1 MAKTVRYHFYLKDSQ
16 SKEPTPINF
25 VMNKGSFRKKFSV
38 GEKMLPLWWDI
49 ENECAIEDSR
59 QKKAEKAL
67 AKRVNRNLARLREE
81 LDDLFQE
88 YNGVDKLTPNH
99 TDGEDL
105 LEELFARA
113 AAIIGGTVKA
123 NDEEDK
129 ASRKTPSEFFDEFIV
144 FWSRTPNKR
153 TKIIPKAETIW
164 NYKNTIRRYKDYV
177 SDNGLKDRFTI
188 FDEDF
193 ETNFTDYLMN
203 EQELVENTIVGSL
216 SQLKVMLR
224 RAYEKGY
231 LRNSSFLDW
240 SSKTINFTKVYLTDA
255 ELNTIYN
262 LQITDQMRKDNKIGS
277 ESHILE
283 SRDLFILSSRTGL
296 RYSDLRHLNSAT
308 WDMEEG
314 KESLTI
320 ITQKTREKIKI
331 PLHKQVIELYNKYG
345 GKLPQ
350 VIDKSKYNEQIRLCT
365 KLAGICSNVETFEWA
380 NGRPIIC
387 AHLKYELVSSHT
399 GRRSFATN
407 LFIKC
412 KSAHYVMSL
421 TGHKTEE
428 SFKRYIC
435 VDQEQMAEMVRKF
448 INLDY
453 EGEDTDTF
461 KKLLGA
467 IRDDTLTM
475 DRQQRRI
482 DSLERTA
489 KEDHIWSN
497 LIVDDLTTRLNNL
510 LAAWGSGLTMDQ
522 YEQFEKESDVIADW
536 AVQNDY

>member
-1 MAKTVRYHFYLKDSQ
+1 MSKEIKFHFYLKDTK
-16 SKEPTPINF
+16 SKVPTPINF
-25 VMNKGSFRKKFSV
+25 VFNKGSFRRKIGV

-81 LDDLFQE
+81 LDELFQE

-99 TDGEDL
+99 TDGEDI

-113 AAIIGGTVKA
+113 AAIIGGKVKA
-123 NDEEDK
+123 NDEEDR

-144 FWSRTPNKR
+144 LWSRTPNKR

-164 NYKNTIRRYKDYV
+164 NYKNTIRRYKDFV

-188 FDEDF
+188 FDADF
-193 ETNFTDYLMN
+193 ERNFIDYLMN
-203 EQELVENTIVGSL
+203 EQELVMNTIVGSL
-216 SQLKVMLR
+216 SQIKVMLK

-231 LRNSSFLDW
+231 LRDSSFIKW
-240 SSKTINFTKVYLTDA
+240 SSSTVNFTKVYLTDA
-255 ELNTIYN
+255 ELNAIYN
-262 LQITDQMRKDNKIGS
+262 LHITDQMRKDNKIGS

-283 SRDLFILSSRTGL
+283 SRDLFIISSRTGL
-296 RYSDLRHLNSAT
+296 RYSDLKHLNSAT

-314 KESLTI
+314 EYSLTI
-320 ITQKTREKIKI
+320 LTQKTREKIKI
-331 PLHKQVIELYNKYG
+331 PLHKQVIEIYNKYG
-345 GKLPQ
+345 GKLP
-350 VIDKSKYNEQIRLCT
+350 VVVDKSKYNEQIRLCA
-365 KLAGICSNVETFEWA
+365 KLAGICSNVETFEWVK
-380 NGRPIIC
+380 GRPTIC

-407 LFIKC
+407 LFLKC
-412 KSAHYVMSL
+412 KSSHHVMSI

-435 VDQEQMAEMVRKF
+435 VDQEQMAEMVRKY

-461 KKLLGA
+461 KKLLGT
-467 IRDDTLTM
+467 IREDTLKM
-475 DRQQRRI
+475 DHQQKTI
-482 DSLERTA
+482 DSLKQQA
-489 KEDHIWSN
+489 KDDKFWTDLQIEN
-497 LIVDDLTTRLNNL
+497 LKTTKESILE
-510 LAAWGSGLTMDQ
+510 AWGMGFTKKQ
-522 YEQFEKESDVIADW
+522 YEEIEEIADY
-536 AVQNDY
+536 AIQNDY

>member
-1 MAKTVRYHFYLKDSQ
+1 
-16 SKEPTPINF
+16 
-25 VMNKGSFRKKFSV
+25 
-38 GEKMLPLWWDI
+38 MLPLWWDV

-81 LDDLFQE
+81 LDELFEE

-113 AAIIGGTVKA
+113 AAIIGGKVKA
-123 NDEEDK
+123 NDDEDK

-144 FWSRTPNKR
+144 LWSRTPNKR

-164 NYKNTIRRYKDYV
+164 NYKNTIRRYKDFV

-188 FDEDF
+188 FDADF
-193 ETNFTDYLMN
+193 ETNFIDYLMN
-203 EQELVENTIVGSL
+203 EQELVMNTIVGSL
-216 SQLKVMLR
+216 SQIKVMLR
-224 RAYEKGY
+224 RAYEQGY
-231 LRNSSFLDW
+231 LRDPSFLKW
-240 SSKTINFTKVYLTDA
+240 SSSTVNFTKVYLTDA

-296 RYSDLRHLNSAT
+296 RYSDLKHLNSAT

-320 ITQKTREKIKI
+320 LTTKTREKIKI

-350 VIDKSKYNEQIRLCT
+350 VIDKSKYNEQIRLCS
-365 KLAGICSNVETFEWA
+365 KLAGIRSKVETFEWA
-380 NGRPIIC
+380 DGRPIIC

-435 VDQEQMAEMVRKF
+435 VDQEQMAEMVRKY

-461 KKLLGA
+461 NKLLEA
-467 IRDDTLTM
+467 IRDDTLTI
-475 DRQQRRI
+475 DSQKKIIESLEETSKDYKLWTDLKI
-482 DSLERTA
+482 DSLE
-489 KEDHIWSN
+489 S
-497 LIVDDLTTRLNNL
+497 TRDRILE
-510 LAAWGSGLTMDQ
+510 AWGMGFTKTQ
-522 YEQFEKESDVIADW
+522 YDDIEEIADY
-536 AVQNDY
+536 AIQNDY